1 MRLDPCSSRDN
12 SLVTPLSFSEP
23 ERSEVMSDMP
33 EISDAKRVLLEKY
46 LRGELPQTSKALSAS
61 VVTQVG
67 TAAEAGSGVRVS
79 SVRTSGA
86 STPFFFLHGQWEEG
100 MSFHCYPL
108 AQALG
113 TDQPFY
119 GLEPFPLDGRRTLPS
134 LQDMATANLKA
145 MRAIQPEG
153 PYLLGGWCNGG
164 LIAYEMARQLQ
175 IEGQVLDLL
184 VLMDPE
190 FLVYPI
196 SFRWYRSSF
205 NQLGKLLRINQVKQL
220 DWYLRLKHLF
230 RLVRTRLLRRNDP
243 DGHLSFASLNQDY
256 ARLFDWIAAKYAPSS
271 LYRGKITFFWTI
283 GDNEER
289 ASRKSWRKVEAN
301 SNVEL
306 HLIPGDH
313 ITSRTV
319 FLPVLAD
326 HLKDCV
332 RKAQA
337 IATT

>member
-1 MRLDPCSSRDN
+1 
-12 SLVTPLSFSEP
+12 
-23 ERSEVMSDMP
+23 
-33 EISDAKRVLLEKY
+33 
-46 LRGELPQTSKALSAS
+46 
-61 VVTQVG
+61 
-67 TAAEAGSGVRVS
+67 
-79 SVRTSGA
+79 
-86 STPFFFLHGQWEEG
+86 

-119 GLEPFPLDGRRTLPS
+119 GLEPYPLDGRRTLPS
-134 LQDMATANLKA
+134 LEDIATANLKA
-145 MRAIQPEG
+145 MYAIQPEG

-175 IEGQVLDLL
+175 AKGQVLDLL

-196 SFRWYRSSF
+196 SFRWYRSAF
-205 NQLGKLLRINQVKQL
+205 NQLGRLLRTNQVKQL

-230 RLVRTRLLRRNDP
+230 RLVRIRLMRREDP
-243 DGHLSFASLNQDY
+243 DAHLSFASLNQDY

-271 LYRGKITFFWTI
+271 LYTGKITFFWTI

-289 ASRKSWRKVEAN
+289 ASRKSWRTVEAN
-301 SNVEL
+301 GNVEP

-332 RKAQA
+332 RKAQTIA
-337 IATT
+337 IT